1 MAKDLTVSPIERQN
15 ILNNRMAI
23 PRIQERLNVEAYQF
37 EGKYYLTKQM
47 VADFYEVTTTVINTL
62 YIRHKEEIDT
72 DGVSKKSLY
81 QIREA
86 CFAQDVQG
94 NSEVKIVSGK
104 RGHTTI
110 VFGTKEI
117 VFPNSGG
124 KFFSPS
130 CCSSYWYAPA

>member
-1 MAKDLTVSPIERQN
+1 MNYVAEDFVNKSDLRNQLIDRIDV
-15 ILNNRMAI
+15 LNKVKELFLI
-23 PRIQERLNVEAYQF
+23 PKLEMMSL
-37 EGKYYLTKQM
+37 QM